1 MNKKTKI
8 ALILGAA
15 AIGGYFLW
23 KSRQPENKNASGGCG
38 CNKSFDSARSGPVL
52 DGRAGP
58 VQLPV
63 FGRKVILRDN
73 N

>member
-8 ALILGAA
+8 ALIIGAA

-23 KSRQPENKNASGGCG
+23 KSRQPEKKSASGGCG
-38 CNKSFDSARSGPVL
+38 CSKKSL

-58 VQLPV
+58 VEIPS
-63 FGRKVILRDN
+63 FGRPVILREK
-73 N
+73 